1 MVAPPGQKADFTPK
15 VTGMIMSL
23 PGQHLT
29 IGISNYQGLFLKVS
43 EALALLLRNKQSP
56 AQ

>member
-1 MVAPPGQKADFTPK
+1 
-15 VTGMIMSL
+15 MIMSL
-23 PGQHLT
+23 PVQHLT